1 MKTENR
7 ELRVEGIKKVYNGRT
22 IISDISL
29 NIKSSEVVGL
39 LGPNGSGKTTLFY
52 IIVGIVAPDKG
63 SIYVDNVNVVDY
75 PMYKR
80 SLIGFGYLPQ
90 DFSVFKDLTVKE
102 NILAVA
108 QLYYKNKKQAL
119 QQTEKLLEDF
129 SITHICNSKGRALS
143 GGERRRVEMARAL
156 AADPSFI
163 FLDEPFAGVDPVAT
177 QEIIDL
183 IHNLKKLNIGV
194 LITDHNAKETLG
206 VVDRAYILHNT
217 KIISSGSPDTVM
229 KNEQAKK
236 VYFGD
241 SLN

>member
-119 QQTEKLLEDF
+119 QQAEKLLEDF

>member
-1 MKTENR
+1 MNNKNR
-7 ELRVEGIKKVYNGRT
+7 HLRIEGIKKSFNGRV
-22 IISDISL
+22 IISDIAL
-29 NIKSSEVVGL
+29 DVKSSEVVGL

-52 IIVGIVAPDKG
+52 MIVGIISPDKG
-63 SIYVDNVNVVDY
+63 NIFLDDIDIVEY

-80 SLIGFGYLPQ
+80 SLMGFGYLPQ
-90 DFSVFKDLTVKE
+90 DFSVFKELTVFE
-102 NILAVA
+102 NILSVA
-108 QLYYKNKKQAL
+108 QLYCKGKKQAL
-119 QQTEKLLEDF
+119 EKTEKLLNDF
-129 SITHICNSKGRALS
+129 SITHIKNSKGRALS

-156 AADPSFI
+156 AADPNFV

-177 QEIIDL
+177 TEIIEL

-206 VVDRAYILHNT
+206 VVDKAYILHNS
-217 KIISSGSPDTVM
+217 KIIASGSPDAVM
-229 KNEQAKK
+229 KNEEAKK